1 MGGRFEAG
9 YYAADSLSD
18 VLSRGQSS
26 RLYHQLVKEKE
37 IFTSISSF
45 VMGTLDPGL
54 LVISGRV
61 RDGVSLEDAEREVNK
76 ILKEVVEHG
85 VTEAELEKVKNQAV
99 STIEF
104 GEVEVSNR
112 AMALAFA
119 ALSGDTNV
127 VNTEKEELEA
137 VTVNDVHEAA
147 KNILREVNSSVLY
160 YTSAKQELQT

>member
-1 MGGRFEAG
+1 MGGRFDQD
-9 YYAADSLSD
+9 YYAADLLSD

-45 VMGTLDPGL
+45 VLGTIDPGL

-61 RDGVSLEDAEREVNK
+61 RDGVTLEDAEQAINTVLQEVLEK
-76 ILKEVVEHG
+76 G

-119 ALSGDTNV
+119 ALSGNTNL
-127 VNTEKEELEA
+127 VNTEKEELSA
-137 VTVNDVHEAA
+137 VTTKDILQVA
-147 KNILREVNSSVLY
+147 KNILREGNSSVLY
-160 YTSAKQELQT
+160 YKSAKQELQT